1 MDLKDAIKNTKQIY
15 TSDSGLNTL
24 LDFERVLDNLD
35 IFSFKNWLDGELVDG
50 PVVGRYWISC
60 SFMWPKSKM
69 PDPRGPV
76 RLLDYGCTV
85 TYTESTVKI
94 PVKINDPED
103 FRAGTKQGKLITV
116 PVWIV
121 KITMPKELISDIE
134 RGSLEIAGEEY
145 DLSELQDA
153 YKQDIDSNAFTNNNE
168 DNDFV
173 EGNEQ

>member
-1 MDLKDAIKNTKQIY
+1 
-15 TSDSGLNTL
+15 
-24 LDFERVLDNLD
+24 
-35 IFSFKNWLDGELVDG
+35 
-50 PVVGRYWISC
+50 
-60 SFMWPKSKM
+60 M

-103 FRAGTKQGKLITV
+103 FRAGTKQGKLISV